1 MSQLI
6 RLCIVLLF
14 MASSTASMAKLLAVR
29 GHSVDR
35 YCALLV
41 ALQRAGRLTQS
52 KCGIVRGPR
61 DETKIA
67 LIFTAGDY
75 AEGYADVR
83 RALNAVNGKA
93 SFFFTGDFLRTE
105 RFRPLVREVLRE
117 GHYIGPHSDK
127 HLELVGED
135 GRTLVPRKVF
145 DRDLRN
151 NLVELER
158 SGADVSNIRFWIPP
172 NETYNRELS
181 EWSSESG
188 VKLFNFSPGTYSNA
202 DYLGDHE
209 RGFIDNETIEKSIFD
224 LAARPQ
230 GLNGFLLLLHLGAGP
245 ERSVP
250 FSARLPALL
259 ARLAQMGYRF
269 VRVDEL
275 LAPEPRPATPHRR
288 RFGNSSGTRLYERP
302 IRCNGRL
309 THNHATA
316 CAVFTGG
323 DHANR

>member
-1 MSQLI
+1 MVQLVG
-6 RLCIVLLF
+6 LCIVSLF
-14 MASSTASMAKLLAVR
+14 MASSTASTAKLLAVR
-29 GHSVDR
+29 GQSVDR

-41 ALQRAGRLTQS
+41 ALERTARLTQS

-61 DETKIA
+61 DEAKIA
-67 LIFTAGDY
+67 LIFTAGDH
-75 AEGYADVR
+75 AEGYSDVR

-105 RFRPLVREVLRE
+105 RFRPLVHELLRE

-145 DRDLRN
+145 DRDLRD

-158 SGADVSNIRFWIPP
+158 SGADVSNIHFWIPP

-181 EWSSESG
+181 EWSYESG

-209 RGFIDNETIEKSIFD
+209 RGFIDNDTIEKSILD
-224 LAARPQ
+224 LAARPK

-250 FSARLPALL
+250 FNPRLPALL

-269 VRVDEL
+269 VRVDEM
-275 LAPEPRPATPHRR
+275 LAR
-288 RFGNSSGTRLYERP
+288 N
-302 IRCNGRL
+302 
-309 THNHATA
+309 
-316 CAVFTGG
+316 
-323 DHANR
+323 